1 MIVHDAN
8 LFEVTGRF
16 GIAKAFTVGGNF
28 NQTYECTLEIFEDNL
43 DKLVFRTP
51 IGRSMYEV
59 RKDYTRAFIEE
70 LRAEIKSRR
79 LDAEIFSR

>member
-8 LFEVTGRF
+8 FFEMTGRF

-59 RKDYTRAFIEE
+59 EKITLAHS
-70 LRAEIKSRR
+70 LKNLGQKSRR
-79 LDAEIFSR
+79 LDAEISSR